1 MIYFELDAKTEFS
14 IYIYIYIF
22 WVWVMGTSVWG
33 FLFSWV
39 RNYLGFK
46 AGANKKQV
54 GGGML
59 TG

>member
-1 MIYFELDAKTEFS
+1 MMQKLNFQN

-22 WVWVMGTSVWG
+22 WVWVVGTSVWG
-33 FLFSWV
+33 FLFGWV

>member
-1 MIYFELDAKTEFS
+1 MIYLALDAKTEFS

-22 WVWVMGTSVWG
+22 FLVWVCGVF
-33 FLFSWV
+33 FLAGSRTIW
-39 RNYLGFK
+39 GFK